1 MLHCLM
7 CVCCII
13 IKIMDDVTTLDEFN
27 IQLATV
33 DGLIDRNPDCHVV
46 LGGDFN
52 VDFSRNWTHE
62 SVFKGEVMHI

>member
-1 MLHCLM
+1 
-7 CVCCII
+7 
-13 IKIMDDVTTLDEFN
+13 MDDVTTLDEFN